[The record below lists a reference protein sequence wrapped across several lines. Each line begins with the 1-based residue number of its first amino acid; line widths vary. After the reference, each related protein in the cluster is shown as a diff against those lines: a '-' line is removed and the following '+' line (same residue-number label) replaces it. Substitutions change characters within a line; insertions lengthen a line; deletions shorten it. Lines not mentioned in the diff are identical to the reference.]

1 MTDEFP
7 LPPVARPLWLVTL
20 ADLALL
26 LVGFLV
32 LVNAS
37 QRIDRHALARGFR
50 QGFGTAETPVAV
62 ALPPPTPMPVAAAID
77 TDFTTGSATPTI
89 APTAL
94 IDWARGATRDPRVL
108 LTVTGSVDGTAG
120 DIDTPTG
127 SAAILAAD
135 RARSIAAALI
145 AAGAVVPSRLAI
157 ATNPRVGRRAV
168 VATLAFVGETRGRT
182 R

>member
-1 MTDEFP
+1 MTDDFP
-7 LPPVARPLWLVTL
+7 LPVAGRPLWLVTL

-50 QGFGTAETPVAV
+50 QGFGTTEAPA
-62 ALPPPTPMPVAAAID
+62 PPPPAPMPVAAIMGA
-77 TDFTTGSATPTI
+77 DFTVGTATLSA
-89 APTAL
+89 APTAM

-108 LTVTGSVDGTAG
+108 LTVTGSVDGSPA
-120 DIDTPTG
+120 DIDPATG

-135 RARSIAAALI
+135 RARTVAAALI
-145 AAGAVVPSRLAI
+145 AAHAVTPTRLVI
-157 ATNPRVGRRAV
+157 ATTPRTGRRAV
-168 VATLAFVGETRGRT
+168 IATLAFAGEPQ
-182 R
+182 